1 MTSWLPYRSL
11 LGQVFYHAL
20 ISSIAEK
27 LVDRVY
33 IWVGEM
39 KICSRVN
46 SLKVQK
52 KDMQFDGRLV
62 SVFAAH
68 QV

>member
-39 KICSRVN
+39 ICCRVY

-52 KDMQFDGRLV
+52 NDRQFDGRLV